1 VAPGDDIQGQVPV
14 AQPALPDPVPAVQGG
29 AKTAGTTPAQP
40 TLPPPRIYRRR
51 LANLRNVRCAL
62 ADALRDLEAG
72 TTEPGKARVLIY
84 GYSVLAGIIQGTD
97 LEGRIAAL
105 ERAR

>member
-1 VAPGDDIQGQVPV
+1 MGTGNDTQEQVPG
-14 AQPALPDPVPAVQGG
+14 AQPALPDAAPSAQGG
-29 AKTAGTTPAQP
+29 GTTAGTVPAQP
-40 TLPPPRIYRRR
+40 PLPPPRLYRRR

-72 TTEPGKARVLIY
+72 TMEPGKARVLIY

-97 LEGRIAAL
+97 LEDRIAAL
-105 ERAR
+105 ERSR